1 MKKVFLLVAFI
12 ILFANTAFAN
22 VYYISELN
30 NVKLVSDY
38 SASTNAESMDRVK
51 LGYMADA
58 NGMIDMEWF
67 VLDRKDGKALLF
79 AAKNV
84 LKKQYHDD
92 GSWQNA
98 STWADSNLREY
109 MNGEFL
115 DDELILESVRN
126 YICDTELETYDYF
139 YYEGTKKES
148 NTVDKIFPLSRNE
161 IKEYF
166 NVDDNF
172 YFRDNRVKPI
182 GNNSDF
188 WLRGLLDNDRSVQSY
203 HVGIEGT
210 HVSKNFGNSHSVWVR
225 PAMWVDIAGIKSVNL
240 NKPKKQNTEETTV
253 SNSNVNTN
261 NNSNT
266 QQKNNKTK
274 TKKYSDTIEGL
285 PSRQSELRSDN
296 HFYLDNNMQKSTWV
310 YYVTYYYHVDGQGNI
325 EKSKWVEQRYV
336 GADGRMYRGRKTP
349 DGKWVGDNGL
359 VVNVTQDLSN
369 SLTIEAS
376 EPDSWYRTQS
386 GLWYYFENDR
396 TTTKKGWF
404 HDTRDDQ
411 WYYLDP
417 TTGIMAVGWTNID
430 GSMYYFNESHDNEPN
445 WYEVGGGFYE
455 SYNKKVKAYGS
466 MFCNEQTP
474 DGQYVDEN
482 GRLVTNQAVSNVA
495 NNTSNNTNNI
505 TNSAVVNNSK
515 SNQTNSKRPIQKGD
529 KALIKYVMKH
539 NGEVIESL
547 NDYYKYW
554 WLEFDEGD
562 YNDEDWFQS
571 VLGHYVG
578 DNYVFTTY
586 KYYYIEADQSIDKT
600 LYGEPVD
607 VEIMIYGVQVED
619 WSNVYDSK
627 YNKIAKPK
635 LLYGEYLNDDVYK
648 FATERYQDGLDEVM
662 QPIVYN

>member
-1 MKKVFLLVAFI
+1 MKRLFLLFAFI
-12 ILFANTAFAN
+12 LLFANTAFAN

-58 NGMIDMEWF
+58 NGGLMDMEWF
-67 VLDRKDGKALLF
+67 VLDRKNGKALLF

-98 STWADSNLREY
+98 STWADSDLRAY
-109 MNGEFL
+109 MNSEFL

-126 YICDTELETYDYF
+126 HICDTELETYDYF
-139 YYEGTKKES
+139 HYEGTKKES
-148 NTVDKIFPLSRNE
+148 NTVDKIFPLSRDE

-172 YFRDNRVKPI
+172 YFHDNRVQPI

-188 WLRGLLDNDRSVQSY
+188 WLRGLLDNDSSVQSY

-310 YYVTYYYHVDGQGNI
+310 YYRTYYYHVDGSGNI
-325 EKSKWVEQRYV
+325 QKNQWIELRYV
-336 GADGRMYRGRKTP
+336 GSDGKMYRGRKTP
-349 DGKWVGDNGL
+349 DGKWVGDDGL
-359 VVNVTQDLSN
+359 VVDVGADLSK
-369 SLTIEAS
+369 SLTIEAA

-404 HDTRDDQ
+404 TDSRDNQ
-411 WYYLDP
+411 TYYLDP
-417 TTGIMAVGWTNID
+417 TTGIMAVGWTNIG
-430 GSMYYFNESHDNEPN
+430 GSMYYFNESHDNENN
-445 WYEVGGGFYE
+445 WYETGGGFYE
-455 SYNKKVKAYGS
+455 SYGKKTKAYGS
-466 MFCNEQTP
+466 MLRNETTP
-474 DGQYVDEN
+474 DGQQVDAN
-482 GRLVTNQAVSNVA
+482 GKLITNQQVQ
-495 NNTSNNTNNI
+495 
-505 TNSAVVNNSK
+505 NNSSVNK
-515 SNQTNSKRPIQKGD
+515 IQIPDYLRSYIMERYNSDGPGRYADISKIDSNGNLWGADLENNEIYSIKIFDTKT
-529 KALIKYVMKH
+529 LIKKEY
-539 NGEVIESL
+539 G
-547 NDYYKYW
+547 W
-554 WLEFDEGD
+554 WDVSEPDVTFIQYEFYMDDDQWDWNSNEFDEKELTEREWLKIKNQFNSMKD
-562 YNDEDWFQS
+562 
-571 VLGHYVG
+571 HYS
-578 DNYVFTTY
+578 
-586 KYYYIEADQSIDKT
+586 E
-600 LYGEPVD
+600 
-607 VEIMIYGVQVED
+607 IYGD
-619 WSNVYDSK
+619 
-627 YNKIAKPK
+627 
-635 LLYGEYLNDDVYK
+635 
-648 FATERYQDGLDEVM
+648 
-662 QPIVYN
+662 